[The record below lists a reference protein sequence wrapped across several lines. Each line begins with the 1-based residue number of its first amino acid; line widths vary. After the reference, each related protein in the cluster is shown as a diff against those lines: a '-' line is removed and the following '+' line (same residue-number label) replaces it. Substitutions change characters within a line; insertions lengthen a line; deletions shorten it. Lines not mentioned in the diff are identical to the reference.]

1 MAARKTVR
9 IDVLAE
15 SAWRYSGYDAIVC
28 VDVLLSATTL
38 VTALG
43 QGRRV
48 KVASEL
54 KHASHGVPMD
64 RALVLTDALARA
76 EENVR
81 FGGAAYLSRES
92 GRQPIVHLSPFARML
107 EAAAARARVYVAC
120 LRNFE
125 ATANELALQHRRV
138 VLIGAGEDGEVC
150 AADQMATAWLAMRLQ
165 GRDFDLEGRHTTD
178 EVAALGILGRVA
190 HRLVAVGR
198 APALARPRVGGGIR
212 VEARQRP
219 RDRLR
224 VRLGRARGPR
234 RQAPPAHRR
243 DADSRLGHSRPV
255 AGPLLSDG
263 RRSSVVLLHSRAA
276 APRRGAAAAAR
287 GS

>member
-38 VTALG
+38 VTAVG

-178 EVAALGILGRVA
+178 EVARWGSSDVSLIGLSRSA
-190 HRLVAVGR
+190 
-198 APALARPRVGGGIR
+198 
-212 VEARQRP
+212 E
-219 RDRLR
+219 RLR
-224 VRLGRARGPR
+224 SRGRESEVAFVLKHVNDLEIVC
-234 RQAPPAHRR
+234 AY
-243 DADSRLGHSRPV
+243 DSGELEDPV
-255 AGPLLSDG
+255 AKRRRHIEEMPTPAWGTPGPAPG
-263 RRSSVVLLHSRAA
+263 RY
-276 APRRGAAAAAR
+276 
-287 GS
+287 